1 MRYFKKLSSDG
12 YIFALEKRETTT
24 AGIEITE
31 AEYNTLLSEIREK
44 ASLVNRLY
52 SGEITID
59 AVPTEWREEI
69 QRRVEEQL
77 TEINDD
83 PELTSE
89 EALDIIL
96 GGGNG
101 A

>member
-1 MRYFKKLSSDG
+1 MLNRDLIHDRYYRDG
-12 YIFALEKRETTT
+12 T
-24 AGIEITE
+24 EIT
-31 AEYNTLLSEIREK
+31 AEEYAAELEIIK
-44 ASLVNRLY
+44 AKAEWIRKIV
-52 SGEITID
+52 SGVADIAD
-59 AVPTEWREEI
+59 VPDEWREEI

-96 GGGNG
+96 GGGAN

>member
-1 MRYFKKLSSDG
+1 MLNRDLIHDRYYRNG
-12 YIFALEKRETTT
+12 V
-24 AGIEITE
+24 EIT
-31 AEYNTLLSEIREK
+31 AEEYAAEFEIIK
-44 ASLVNRLY
+44 AKAEWTRKVF
-52 SGEITID
+52 SGIANIED
-59 AVPTEWREEI
+59 VPDEWQEEI

>member
-1 MRYFKKLSSDG
+1 MLNKDLIRNRYYRD
-12 YIFALEKRETTT
+12 
-24 AGIEITE
+24 GIEITVEEYE
-31 AEYNTLLSEIREK
+31 AELEIIK
-44 ASLVNRLY
+44 AKAEWTRKIV
-52 SGEITID
+52 SGVADIAD
-59 AVPTEWREEI
+59 VPDEWREEI
-69 QRRVEEQL
+69 QRRAEEQL

-96 GGGNG
+96 GGGKG

>member
-1 MRYFKKLSSDG
+1 MLRKDLIRNKYYRDSVE
-12 YIFALEKRETTT
+12 IT
-24 AGIEITE
+24 AEEYAAEIEIIKAK
-31 AEYNTLLSEIREK
+31 AEWTRKIVCGV
-44 ASLVNRLY
+44 AD
-52 SGEITID
+52 IAD
-59 AVPTEWREEI
+59 VPEEWREEI
-69 QRRVEEQL
+69 QLRAEEQL

-96 GGGNG
+96 GGGAN

>member
-1 MRYFKKLSSDG
+1 MLNKDLIRNRYYRD
-12 YIFALEKRETTT
+12 
-24 AGIEITE
+24 GIEITVE
-31 AEYNTLLSEIREK
+31 EYAAELEIIK
-44 ASLVNRLY
+44 AKAEWTRKIVC
-52 SGEITID
+52 GVADIAD
-59 AVPTEWREEI
+59 VPEEWREEI
-69 QRRVEEQL
+69 RRRAEEQL

-96 GGGNG
+96 GGGAN

>member
-1 MRYFKKLSSDG
+1 MLSKDLIRNRYYRD
-12 YIFALEKRETTT
+12 
-24 AGIEITE
+24 GIEITVE
-31 AEYNTLLSEIREK
+31 EYAAELEIIK
-44 ASLVNRLY
+44 AKAEWTRKIV
-52 SGEITID
+52 SGVADIAD
-59 AVPTEWREEI
+59 VPEEWREEI
-69 QRRVEEQL
+69 RRRVEEQL
-77 TEINDD
+77 TEISED

>member
-1 MRYFKKLSSDG
+1 MLNRDLIHDRYYRD
-12 YIFALEKRETTT
+12 
-24 AGIEITE
+24 GIEIT
-31 AEYNTLLSEIREK
+31 AEEYAAEIEIIK
-44 ASLVNRLY
+44 AKAEWTRKIVC
-52 SGEITID
+52 GVADIAD
-59 AVPTEWREEI
+59 VPEEWREEI

>member
-1 MRYFKKLSSDG
+1 MLSKDLVRNRYYRD
-12 YIFALEKRETTT
+12 
-24 AGIEITE
+24 GIEITVE
-31 AEYNTLLSEIREK
+31 EYAAELEIIK
-44 ASLVNRLY
+44 AKAEWTRKIG
-52 SGEITID
+52 SGVADIAD
-59 AVPTEWREEI
+59 VPEEWREEI
-69 QRRVEEQL
+69 QRRAEEQL
-77 TEINDD
+77 TEISED

>member
-1 MRYFKKLSSDG
+1 MLNKDLIRNRYCRD
-12 YIFALEKRETTT
+12 
-24 AGIEITE
+24 GIEITVEEYE
-31 AEYNTLLSEIREK
+31 AELEIIK
-44 ASLVNRLY
+44 AKAEWTRKIV
-52 SGEITID
+52 SGVADIAD
-59 AVPTEWREEI
+59 VPDEWREEI
-69 QRRVEEQL
+69 QRRAEEQL

-96 GGGNG
+96 GGGAN

>member
-1 MRYFKKLSSDG
+1 MLNRDLIHDRYYRNG
-12 YIFALEKRETTT
+12 V
-24 AGIEITE
+24 EIT
-31 AEYNTLLSEIREK
+31 AEEYAAELEIIK
-44 ASLVNRLY
+44 AKAEWTRKIV
-52 SGEITID
+52 SGVADIAD
-59 AVPTEWREEI
+59 VPDEWREEI
-69 QRRVEEQL
+69 QRRADEQL

-96 GGGNG
+96 GGGKV

>member
-1 MRYFKKLSSDG
+1 MLNRDLIHDRYYRD
-12 YIFALEKRETTT
+12 
-24 AGIEITE
+24 GIEIT
-31 AEYNTLLSEIREK
+31 AEEYAAELEVIK
-44 ASLVNRLY
+44 AKAEWTRKIV
-52 SGEITID
+52 SGVADIAD
-59 AVPTEWREEI
+59 VPDEWREEI

-96 GGGNG
+96 GGGAN

>member
-1 MRYFKKLSSDG
+1 MLNRDLIHDRY
-12 YIFALEKRETTT
+12 YRN
-24 AGIEITE
+24 GIEIT
-31 AEYNTLLSEIREK
+31 AEEYAAELEIIK
-44 ASLVNRLY
+44 AKAEWTRKIV
-52 SGEITID
+52 SGVADIAD
-59 AVPTEWREEI
+59 VPDEWREEI
-69 QRRVEEQL
+69 QRRADEQL

-96 GGGNG
+96 GGGKV

>member
-1 MRYFKKLSSDG
+1 MLSRDLIRNRYYRD
-12 YIFALEKRETTT
+12 
-24 AGIEITE
+24 GIEITVE
-31 AEYNTLLSEIREK
+31 EYAAEIEIIK
-44 ASLVNRLY
+44 AKAEWTRKIV
-52 SGEITID
+52 SGVADIAD
-59 AVPTEWREEI
+59 VPDEWREEI
-69 QRRVEEQL
+69 RRRAEEQL

-96 GGGNG
+96 GGGAN

>member
-1 MRYFKKLSSDG
+1 MLSKDLIRNRYYRD
-12 YIFALEKRETTT
+12 
-24 AGIEITE
+24 GIEITVE
-31 AEYNTLLSEIREK
+31 EYAAELEIIK
-44 ASLVNRLY
+44 AKAEWTRKIVA
-52 SGEITID
+52 GVADIAD
-59 AVPTEWREEI
+59 VPNEWREEI
-69 QRRVEEQL
+69 QLRAEEQL

-96 GGGNG
+96 GGGAN

>member
-1 MRYFKKLSSDG
+1 MLNRDLIHDRYYRD
-12 YIFALEKRETTT
+12 
-24 AGIEITE
+24 GIEIT
-31 AEYNTLLSEIREK
+31 AEEYAAELEVIKTK
-44 ASLVNRLY
+44 AEWTRKIV
-52 SGEITID
+52 SGVADIAD
-59 AVPTEWREEI
+59 VPDEWREEI

-77 TEINDD
+77 IEINDD

-96 GGGNG
+96 GGGAN

>member
-1 MRYFKKLSSDG
+1 MLSKDLIRNRYYRD
-12 YIFALEKRETTT
+12 
-24 AGIEITE
+24 GIEIT
-31 AEYNTLLSEIREK
+31 AEEYAAEIEIIK
-44 ASLVNRLY
+44 AKAEWTRKIV
-52 SGEITID
+52 SGVADIAD
-59 AVPTEWREEI
+59 VPDEWREEI

-96 GGGNG
+96 GGGAN

>member
-1 MRYFKKLSSDG
+1 MLSKDLIRNRYYRD
-12 YIFALEKRETTT
+12 
-24 AGIEITE
+24 GIEIIVE
-31 AEYNTLLSEIREK
+31 EYEVELEIIKAKAEWTRKI
-44 ASLVNRLY
+44 V
-52 SGEITID
+52 SGVADIAD
-59 AVPTEWREEI
+59 VPDEWREEI
-69 QRRVEEQL
+69 QRRAEEQL

-96 GGGNG
+96 GGGKV

>member
-1 MRYFKKLSSDG
+1 MLNRDLIHDRYYRD
-12 YIFALEKRETTT
+12 
-24 AGIEITE
+24 GIEIT
-31 AEYNTLLSEIREK
+31 AEEYAAEIEIIK
-44 ASLVNRLY
+44 AKAEWTRKIVC
-52 SGEITID
+52 GVADIAD
-59 AVPTEWREEI
+59 VPEEWREEI

-96 GGGNG
+96 GGGAN

>member
-1 MRYFKKLSSDG
+1 MLSKDLIRNRYYRD
-12 YIFALEKRETTT
+12 
-24 AGIEITE
+24 GIEITVEEYE
-31 AEYNTLLSEIREK
+31 AELEIIK
-44 ASLVNRLY
+44 AKAEWTQKIV
-52 SGEITID
+52 SGVADIAD
-59 AVPTEWREEI
+59 VPDEWREEI
-69 QRRVEEQL
+69 QRRAEEQL

-96 GGGNG
+96 GGGKV

>member
-1 MRYFKKLSSDG
+1 MLNRDLIHGRYYRD
-12 YIFALEKRETTT
+12 
-24 AGIEITE
+24 GIEIT
-31 AEYNTLLSEIREK
+31 AEEYAAEFEIIK
-44 ASLVNRLY
+44 AKAEWTRKIV
-52 SGEITID
+52 SGVADIAD
-59 AVPTEWREEI
+59 VPDEWREEI
-69 QRRVEEQL
+69 QRRAEEQL

-96 GGGNG
+96 GGGKV